1 MRNEEKNSRKQEGLL
16 LITIGLLLIA
26 AALFLVSYNVYGE
39 LRAEQAAKQAATQL
53 DAYLPAEA
61 APEAPTD
68 PVEDQD
74 PLVRDE
80 RTVIPDYVLSP
91 NMEMPVETINGIDFI
106 GVLRIPALELEL
118 PIISEWNYPNLKSAP
133 CRYSGSA
140 YLNNLIL
147 CGHNYA
153 SHFGSL
159 KTLSEGDIATFTDID
174 GNVFIYKMVERETLN
189 PTDIEGMESGNWDLT
204 LFTCTVGGQ
213 SRVTIRF
220 ELLQDSIIIFETRK
234 IPGQRIF

>member
-26 AALFLVSYNVYGE
+26 AALFLVSYNLYDE
-39 LRAEQAAKQAATQL
+39 LRAEQAAKQAVTQL

-106 GVLRIPALELEL
+106 GVLRISALELEL

-133 CRYSGSA
+133 CLYSGSA
-140 YLNNLIL
+140 YLNNLII
-147 CGHNYA
+147 CGHNYT
-153 SHFGSL
+153 SHFGNL
-159 KTLSEGDIATFTDID
+159 KNLCEGDIATFTDMD
-174 GNVFIYKMVERETLN
+174 GNVFTYKMVERETLL
-189 PTDIEGMESGNWDLT
+189 PTSIDAMESGEWDLT

-220 ELLQDSIIIFETRK
+220 ELEEE
-234 IPGQRIF
+234 

>member
-1 MRNEEKNSRKQEGLL
+1 MRNEEKNSRKQRGLL
-16 LITIGLLLIA
+16 SITIGLLLIA
-26 AALFLVSYNVYGE
+26 AALFLVSYNLYDE
-39 LRAEQAAKQAATQL
+39 LRAEQAAGQAVNKL
-53 DAYLPAEA
+53 EA
-61 APEAPTD
+61 STNQE
-68 PVEDQD
+68 
-74 PLVRDE
+74 PLASDE

-118 PIISEWNYPNLKSAP
+118 PVISEWNYPNLKTAP

-140 YLNNLIL
+140 YLNNLII
-147 CGHNYA
+147 CGHNYT
-153 SHFGSL
+153 SHFGRL

-220 ELLQDSIIIFETRK
+220 ELEED
-234 IPGQRIF
+234 

>member
-1 MRNEEKNSRKQEGLL
+1 MRNEEQSGRKQRGLL
-16 LITIGLLLIA
+16 SITIGLLLIA
-26 AALFLVSYNVYGE
+26 AALFLVSYNLYDE
-39 LRAEQAAKQAATQL
+39 LRAEQSARQAVTQL
-53 DAYLPAEA
+53 DASTNQE
-61 APEAPTD
+61 
-68 PVEDQD
+68 
-74 PLVRDE
+74 PLASDE

-118 PIISEWNYPNLKSAP
+118 PVISEWNYPNLKTAP

-153 SHFGSL
+153 SHFGRL

-220 ELLQDSIIIFETRK
+220 ELEED
-234 IPGQRIF
+234 

>member
-26 AALFLVSYNVYGE
+26 AALFLVSYNLYDE

-153 SHFGSL
+153 SHFGSP

-220 ELLQDSIIIFETRK
+220 ELEED
-234 IPGQRIF
+234 